1 MLLIYY
7 LPNYLKIRDIDMSL
21 LAKAYYRIYG
31 GELVTPSQYEA
42 KNRQLGIKNPA
53 ICISCKEPLIS
64 HGVRSP
70 NVTERFR
77 HHKNADNNYPTCPL
91 HSSSNRNSFLSKTPL
106 DVENGKLLRNEFFS
120 KENLLRAYELCHKM
134 KGGTANCL
142 SQKDFIRIV
151 EAADATG
158 IWNYKGIKLW
168 GIIIILLLK
177 SNYSFKSSGIQY
189 YYKFKRRKPRKN
201 CPENEWWDDIILQP
215 CFLKDNQVVDEKYKS
230 TINFSEDWYQKQVS
244 EMKFKEDYARIIFS
258 HFKVEN

>member
-1 MLLIYY
+1 
-7 LPNYLKIRDIDMSL
+7 MSL
-21 LAKAYYRIYG
+21 LAKAYYKIYG

-42 KNRQLGIKNPA
+42 KNRQLGVKNLA

-64 HGVRSP
+64 HGVGSP

-77 HHKNADNNYPTCPL
+77 HYKNDDNYPTCPL
-91 HSSSNRNSFLSKTPL
+91 HSSSNRNVFLSKTLL
-106 DVENGKLLRNEFFS
+106 DVENGKLLRSEFFN

-142 SQKDFIRIV
+142 SQKEFIHIV

-168 GIIIILLLK
+168 GTMIILLLK
-177 SNYSFKSSGIQY
+177 TNYSFKNSGIQY
-189 YYKFKRRKPRKN
+189 YYKFKRRKPRRN
-201 CPENEWWDDIILQP
+201 CPENEWWNDIILQP
-215 CFLKDNQVVDEKYKS
+215 CFLEDNKEINHKYKS
-230 TINFSEDWYQKQVS
+230 IINFSEDWYQKQVN
-244 EMKFKEDYARIIFS
+244 EMKFKEDYAQVIFS